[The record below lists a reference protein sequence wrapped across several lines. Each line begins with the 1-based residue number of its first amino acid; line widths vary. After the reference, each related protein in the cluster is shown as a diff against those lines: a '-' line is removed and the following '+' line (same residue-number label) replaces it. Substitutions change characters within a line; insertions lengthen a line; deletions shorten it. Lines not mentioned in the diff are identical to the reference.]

1 MRSARAENTRAKK
14 KIVKSSLESQSP
26 SSSAQSSPPELFFG
40 LVGAVGTDLEPIF
53 ESLRRELLAV
63 NYSAEEIRLSSLL
76 ADCDKYSE
84 LRNTSNLPEHERITR
99 FMNAGDD
106 FRGTAKRGD
115 AVTLLG
121 MGRARDIREE
131 LSEDE
136 NATEGRAFI
145 FNSLK
150 HPEEVDVL
158 RRVYG
163 QAFFLISVY
172 ESREN
177 RHKNLCERSAQTSGS
192 YDPEPFS
199 HAADALIDRD
209 QKDLVHDLGQNVRD
223 TFPRADLF
231 VSVVDGFD
239 LEVQVKRFIRL
250 LFGYPFTT
258 PTIAEYAMFHA
269 KAAALRS
276 ADLSRQV
283 GAVIASSSGE
293 ILASGC
299 NEVPAVGGGSVWD
312 CEVQNGRPD
321 NRDFVIGYDSSVRMA
336 HELIAEVF
344 SRLQEE
350 GWLSPERSGAD
361 VDELAQEALRK
372 GEAPPL
378 KGTRAASII
387 EFGRIVHAEMAA
399 VCDAARRGVT
409 IKDAT
414 LYCTT
419 FPCHMCARHL
429 IAAGL
434 IKVVYIEPYPKSLAK
449 ELYAR
454 SIRLDYEAASA
465 EPAVEFVPFTGVA
478 PRRYLQ
484 LFETTKKRKDD
495 AGRAMKWKATA
506 AMPKVAEFS
515 AYKDLEAVHLDL
527 LETNKKSW
535 GIITN

>member
-1 MRSARAENTRAKK
+1 MATATSDLD
-14 KIVKSSLESQSP
+14 S
-26 SSSAQSSPPELFFG
+26 QSSPPELFFG
-40 LVGAVGTDLEPIF
+40 LVGAVGTDLESVF

-76 ADCDKYSE
+76 ADCDKYSA
-84 LRNTSNLPEHERITR
+84 LRDPSALPEHDRIER
-99 FMNAGDD
+99 FMDAGDD
-106 FRGTAKRGD
+106 FRHTAKRGD
-115 AVTLLG
+115 AVALLG
-121 MGRARDIREE
+121 MGQARDIRDQ
-131 LSEDE
+131 LAKDK
-136 NATEGRAFI
+136 ATTAGRAFV

-150 HPEEVDVL
+150 HPQEIDVL

-177 RHKNLCERSAQTSGS
+177 RLKNLCEKSARTSGS
-192 YDPEPFS
+192 YDPRPFL
-199 HAADALIDRD
+199 HAASKLIDRD
-209 QKDLVHDLGQNVRD
+209 QKDLVDDLGQNVRD

-231 VSVVDGFD
+231 LNVVDGFD
-239 LEVQVKRFIRL
+239 LDVQVGRFIRL

-258 PTIAEYAMFHA
+258 PTIVEYSMFHA

-276 ADLSRQV
+276 ADLSRQI

-299 NEVPAVGGGSVWD
+299 NEVPAVGGGSVWE
-312 CEVQNGRPD
+312 CEIQNGRTD

-350 GWLSPERSGAD
+350 GWLCAGRANMD
-361 VDELAQEALRK
+361 VNQLAQEALRT
-372 GEAPPL
+372 GDPPPL

-399 VCDAARRGVT
+399 VCDAARRGIP
-409 IKDAT
+409 IKGAT

-429 IAAGL
+429 IASGL
-434 IKVVYIEPYPKSLAK
+434 VKVVYIEPYPKSLAK
-449 ELYAR
+449 ELYTS
-454 SIRLDYEAASA
+454 SIRLDYEPASA
-465 EPAVEFVPFTGVA
+465 EPAVEFIPFTGVA

-495 AGRAMKWKATA
+495 TGRATKWKATTA
-506 AMPKVAEFS
+506 IPKVAEFS
-515 AYKDLEAVHLDL
+515 AYRDLEAAHLDL
-527 LETNKKSW
+527 LETNKESW
-535 GIITN
+535 GIITK